1 MVSDQSAY
9 LGYEDSPPS
18 AGGAIA
24 ASHIRDLVRETG
36 LRREQLYM
44 WERSY
49 GFPQP
54 LRDRHGDR
62 IYPAD
67 QVEKLLLIQQLL
79 KKGWR
84 AGAIVP
90 LTLPA
95 LRALWSAD
103 RPEAGRQL
111 SSDVN
116 MSVRL
121 LAEHRVGELQS
132 VLSRRLMTQG
142 LRAFLLDTLLPLNE
156 AVHDHCVRG
165 ELRAFQQF
173 RYAEVAQRLLRDAT
187 RFTRPARESRSVL
200 LATPPNDLNHLGL
213 AMLEALLLIDG
224 VHGIILGPGVPLH
237 EIAAAAA
244 AYKTFAVGLVFD
256 HGHAVKVASQ
266 QVRSLRALLA
276 DDVSLWVTGRAAALI
291 SRPIER
297 VVLAA
302 NLRQLIETLREKGA
316 LN

>member
-1 MVSDQSAY
+1 MQLDKSAQ
-9 LGYEDSPPS
+9 LIPQDAATATRGS
-18 AGGAIA
+18 ASAL
-24 ASHIRDLVRETG
+24 HIRDLVRETG

-44 WERSY
+44 WERRY

-54 LRDRHGDR
+54 LRDQHGDR
-62 IYPAD
+62 IYPSD

-84 AGAIVP
+84 SGAVVP
-90 LTLPA
+90 LALPA
-95 LRALWSAD
+95 LRALWTAD
-103 RPEAGRQL
+103 RGEASTAL

-116 MSVRL
+116 MCIRL
-121 LAEHRVGELQS
+121 LAEHRIGELQG
-132 VLSRRLMTQG
+132 VLGRRLMSQG
-142 LRAFLLDTLLPLNE
+142 LRSFLHETLLPLDE
-156 AVHDHCVRG
+156 VVHDRRVRG
-165 ELRAFQQF
+165 ELHAFQQF

-187 RFTRPARESRSVL
+187 RFTRPTRESRSVL

-213 AMLEALLLIDG
+213 AILEALLLMEGING
-224 VHGIILGPGVPLH
+224 VILGPGVPLH
-237 EIAAAAA
+237 EIAEAAA

-266 QVRSLRALLA
+266 QVRSLRALLPA
-276 DDVSLWVTGRAAALI
+276 HVALWVTGRAAALI
-291 SRPIER
+291 SRPIEQ

-302 NLRQLIETLREKGA
+302 NLRQLMDDLRAKGA